1 MNDTPVVTATY
12 ASLSRSALHSA
23 LRAAGHTPGWAL
35 ADILGPAAEGGAGTE
50 PGWPDAAF
58 RSTVLGAL
66 SKPPVGRARVFG
78 MDRIEQ
84 IAAFRSPSGEE
95 LCLSALPGQ
104 ETVTLSAPLPARAA
118 GIGILELLAPTEAAP
133 RRPLRFEVPT
143 SALMAFAA
151 CLDHFRLSYA
161 ASLVRRA
168 PMHSFSMTLDDI
180 ERQMADGAG
189 FEDYRWMCPL
199 VGRMVSGLAAS
210 ARHSLPGDAGSLC
223 SAGHLVYVGAPD
235 GAYFEPSGPMIQL
248 ALDLVRSGPAVLLE
262 GRKGMQLIV
271 KGNAL
276 WLVELQGEMA
286 TLSGIDGLDAMM
298 CVQTVFGESPP

>member
-1 MNDTPVVTATY
+1 MSDAPVVTATY

-23 LRAAGHTPGWAL
+23 LRTAGHEPGRAV
-35 ADILGPAAEGGAGTE
+35 ADILGPAADKDKGAE
-50 PGWPDAAF
+50 PDWPDAAF

-66 SKPPVGRARVFG
+66 SKPPVGRARLFG

-104 ETVTLSAPLPARAA
+104 DTVTLSAPLPARAA

-133 RRPLRFEVPT
+133 RPPLRFEVPT

-168 PMHSFSMTLDDI
+168 PVHSFSMALDDI
-180 ERQMADGAG
+180 ERQMADGAA

-210 ARHSLPGDAGSLC
+210 ARHSLPGDVGSLC
-223 SAGHLVYVGAPD
+223 SAGHLSYLNTPGGAL
-235 GAYFEPSGPMIQL
+235 FEPSGQMIRL
-248 ALDLVRSGPAVLLE
+248 ALDLVRSTPAVLLE
-262 GRKGMQLIV
+262 GRKGTQMIV

-276 WLVELQGEMA
+276 WLIELQGDTA
-286 TLSGIDGLDAMM
+286 VLSGLDGLDAITR
-298 CVQTVFGESPP
+298 VQSVFGDAAS